1 MEPINTNLY
10 TLHRKEDNTIIRIDG
25 LGGESPEMT
34 QDYYTSQIAY
44 YSQVVENLGAQL
56 EKLVEFEAVNPPFV
70 IDQPDELNQE
80 EE

>member
-1 MEPINTNLY
+1 MQPIDTSKYN
-10 TLHRKEDNTIIRIDG
+10 LHRKEDNTIVRIDG

-44 YSQVVENLGAQL
+44 HSQVVENLGAQL
-56 EKLVEFEAVNPPFV
+56 EKLAAFEAANPPFV
-70 IDQPDELNQE
+70 IEQPEELTQE